1 MPGPLAS
8 SCLPA
13 RPFRHKALDQ
23 GDGNLGVTGVG
34 LVRVLVAVPHPLL
47 REGIRKSLAGS
58 AWTVHDDATDAG
70 SAVRLA
76 GQVEPHACLVDA
88 DLTGCGLSAVGGI
101 VRTHPPAAVVVIADR
116 GSHLD
121 VLDSVRAGAVGY
133 LDKDVG
139 SACLPRALRAAL
151 AGEPLIPRRLVQ
163 DLVREIR
170 LRPARQTVAD
180 WAPVSLTR
188 REFDVLDLMRAG
200 LSTAAIAE
208 RLFVSPGTVRSHVM
222 SMKRKLHAEDRAALV
237 RCGGGGIPGR
247 AAAR

>member
-1 MPGPLAS
+1 VPNPELPVEPRDAATVVVVRNTARAVEIFCVERHQNSAFMGGAVVFPGGKVDPSDHAEVWRDRSTPLA
-8 SCLPA
+8 
-13 RPFRHKALDQ
+13 D
-23 GDGNLGVTGVG
+23 
-34 LVRVLVAVPHPLL
+34 
-47 REGIRKSLAGS
+47 
-58 AWTVHDDATDAG
+58 
-70 SAVRLA
+70 
-76 GQVEPHACLVDA
+76 
-88 DLTGCGLSAVGGI
+88 
-101 VRTHPPAAVVVIADR
+101 ADR